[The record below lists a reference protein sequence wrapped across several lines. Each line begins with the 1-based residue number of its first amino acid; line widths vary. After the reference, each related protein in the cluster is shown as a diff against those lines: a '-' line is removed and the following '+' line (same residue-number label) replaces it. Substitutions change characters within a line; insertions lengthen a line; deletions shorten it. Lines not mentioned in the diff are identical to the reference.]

1 MKKRGRNKPKK
12 EDEIP
17 PILICLILLALILFI
32 LIFKNL
38 VLTTNVIQNHLT
50 PKVIENPP
58 TPENCSNE
66 SIKKVWEFIFKGS
79 SENLTITS
87 APYNNT
93 NSSEEESELW
103 SLLLNEKC
111 PAYSVYQING
121 TNIRTII
128 GIDVWFLMNMK
139 MVIAIDGN
147 YPPEEMEN
155 IIQRISS
162 SEQNEMENA
171 PEYLLLN
178 FLANRTIKRNINTSQ
193 EAKTEFES
201 VFNISSS
208 NWTKE
213 ELEVDGITENL
224 TAFSFFE
231 NGSLE
236 NITLF
241 GESIDPMGIIAKA
254 GMVLQN
260 YSMNTYLYTDISLL
274 AFTKELERLYGNWT
288 SPINT
293 SLKNIEVKINDS
305 KLKMSE
311 EIGLFSE
318 SRSGIQRIEINQDEQ
333 TIIETEINFT
343 EEGSLDWTKIILK
356 KQETD
361 STRGYIIINGL
372 NYTKNVTVDRLNDKS
387 ESVCIKDKD
396 IYSIDEISPECNAI
410 DEYILECPG
419 NLTSIARN
427 LTCNISGNK
436 FIITGLEHSAILEII
451 PPEIPCVQNW
461 QCDEWSETSKSCG
474 YRTCTDLNN
483 CGNIT
488 GKPLE
493 YQECPVCIPNWKCTQ
508 FLPEKC
514 PREEKRTRTCT
525 DINDCGTEKG
535 KPELTQTCER
545 KNILV
550 YILITLLGI
559 AVIILIVIIL
569 KRIIIR
575 REKLKERPRTEQGQ
589 YKNDPNY
596 PSQIE
601 QYYGSD
607 QTHNFK
613 EQPETNPQS
622 ENYQEKFPDKY
633 WPK

>member
-155 IIQRISS
+155 IIQRIGS
-162 SEQNEMENA
+162 SEQNDMENA
-171 PEYLLLN
+171 SEYLLLN

-419 NLTSIARN
+419 NLTSTARN

>member
-155 IIQRISS
+155 IIQRIGS
-162 SEQNEMENA
+162 SEQNDMENA
-171 PEYLLLN
+171 SEYLLLN

-387 ESVCIKDKD
+387 ESVCIKDKE

>member
-155 IIQRISS
+155 IIQRIGS
-162 SEQNEMENA
+162 SEQNDMENA
-171 PEYLLLN
+171 SEYLLLN

-361 STRGYIIINGL
+361 STRGYVIINGL

-387 ESVCIKDKD
+387 ESVCIKDKE

>member
-155 IIQRISS
+155 IIQRIGS
-162 SEQNEMENA
+162 SEQNDMENA
-171 PEYLLLN
+171 SEYLLLN

>member
-155 IIQRISS
+155 IIQRIGS
-162 SEQNEMENA
+162 SEQNDMENA
-171 PEYLLLN
+171 SEYLLLN

-387 ESVCIKDKD
+387 ESVCIKDKE

-419 NLTSIARN
+419 NLTSTARN

>member
-155 IIQRISS
+155 IIQRIGS
-162 SEQNEMENA
+162 SEQNDMENA
-171 PEYLLLN
+171 SEYLLLN

-361 STRGYIIINGL
+361 STRGYVIINGL

-387 ESVCIKDKD
+387 ESVCIKDKE

-419 NLTSIARN
+419 NLTSTARN

>member
-79 SENLTITS
+79 SENLTIIYPS
-87 APYNNT
+87 QQFL
-93 NSSEEESELW
+93 EELKNQSITPIIIKEIEFGKKDLII
-103 SLLLNEKC
+103 EGC
-111 PAYSVYQING
+111 PIYTAYQING
-121 TNIRTII
+121 S
-128 GIDVWFLMNMK
+128 DLK
-139 MVIAIDGN
+139 MVSGINRELLFGTSGPIIVALNGKFGPSMI
-147 YPPEEMEN
+147 EQIKN
-155 IIQRISS
+155 ISYNSLDQETSVEFVWS
-162 SEQNEMENA
+162 SENYYESET
-171 PEYLLLN
+171 YVY
-178 FLANRTIKRNINTSQ
+178 NREINITSTEQAKAHFESIFNLNTSGWIG
-193 EAKTEFES
+193 EEGVYIFYENKT
-201 VFNISSS
+201 
-208 NWTKE
+208 
-213 ELEVDGITENL
+213 
-224 TAFSFFE
+224 A
-231 NGSLE
+231 E

-241 GESIDPMGIIAKA
+241 GESINIEKEFISTGYVFGDLEYDSYMYTEYSLFG
-254 GMVLQN
+254 VLE
-260 YSMNTYLYTDISLL
+260 YL
-274 AFTKELERLYGNWT
+274 KEKYQNWT

-293 SLKNIEVKINDS
+293 SLKNIEIKVNNS
-305 KLKMSE
+305 KLELLKNYE
-311 EIGLFSE
+311 DL
-318 SRSGIQRIEINQDEQ
+318 QKLEINQDNQ
-333 TIIETEINFT
+333 IIIESEVNFSEEID
-343 EEGSLDWTKIILK
+343 LTKIILK

>member
-139 MVIAIDGN
+139 MAMAIDGN

>member
-213 ELEVDGITENL
+213 EFKVDGITENL

-387 ESVCIKDKD
+387 ESVCIKDKE

-419 NLTSIARN
+419 NLTSTARN

>member
-419 NLTSIARN
+419 NLTSTARN